1 MQTEPNQNSEES
13 LQNQDD
19 QTHIPF
25 DGFVNVNDIV
35 KRRRQLRNA
44 EFNVADQSWDADLN
58 LNNDTENGTKKPTGP
73 IRP

>member
-1 MQTEPNQNSEES
+1 MQTESNQNSEES

-19 QTHIPF
+19 HTHIPF

-44 EFNVADQSWDADLN
+44 EFNVSDQSWDADLN
-58 LNNDTENGTKKPTGP
+58 LQFDKNKEKGSDKTSNL
-73 IRP
+73 